1 VVNVLP
7 SEGGI
12 SRFCLSDER
21 LIPCPYTLEAV
32 SCVSHPWAF
41 LMAGLI
47 VVMFIVSFVGDGNS
61 DSTLDFSG
69 YPVGYSDFF
78 FTFACSNSK
87 R

>member
-1 VVNVLP
+1 MVNALP

-12 SRFCLSDER
+12 SCFRLSSER
-21 LIPCPYTLEAV
+21 LIPGPYTLEAV
-32 SCVSHPWAF
+32 SCVSNPWAF
-41 LMAGLI
+41 LLAGLI
-47 VVMFIVSFVGDGNS
+47 VVMYIVSFVGDGDS
-61 DSTLDFSG
+61 DSTLDFSE